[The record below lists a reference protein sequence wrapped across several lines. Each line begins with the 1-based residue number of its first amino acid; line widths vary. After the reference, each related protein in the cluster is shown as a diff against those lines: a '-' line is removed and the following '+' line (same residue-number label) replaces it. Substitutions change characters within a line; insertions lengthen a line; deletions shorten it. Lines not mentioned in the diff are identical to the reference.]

1 MTDEI
6 MALSFIYDNAAALC
20 NVSDYL
26 EVGLKTLANYL
37 VHQYTSRY

>member
-1 MTDEI
+1 MTEDM

-26 EVGLKTLANYL
+26 EVSLKTLSYYL
-37 VHQYTSRY
+37 VHQYTGGY